1 MRSSLRR
8 VFPRASIRPRNNF
21 TFFPPP
27 SPFLVP
33 NFIQRRNLIPRF
45 SPKSAGLRVPPS
57 PHVPNARKERNPFHW
72 PYKSFRR
79 EGVQEAKEKRRKEK
93 KRKRQSE
100 RASERATERKRKR
113 NRKKK
118 RKAFASRQIGR
129 RLLSVIKRPTRNAAR
144 QRRIFILYTRRE
156 YSGQDYP
163 ERASKREAD

>member
-1 MRSSLRR
+1 MRSSLQR

-21 TFFPPP
+21 AFFPPP

-79 EGVQEAKEKRRKEK
+79 EGVQEAKEKRRREK

-100 RASERATERKRKR
+100 RARERKKQ
-113 NRKKK
+113 KKK
-118 RKAFASRQIGR
+118 EKAFASRQIGR